1 MSRGPVYPEHGPGKV
16 AWLLVYP
23 DTYEIGLPN
32 QGLQILYEILN
43 ERPDALAE
51 RAYAPWVDMEAAM
64 REAGV
69 PLFSVEQHLPAA
81 AFDVLAFNL
90 SAELVYTNVLN
101 LIDLAGFPLHAADR
115 GDADA
120 LVVAGGHCAFNPEP
134 LADFVDAF
142 VLGDGEEVVGE
153 VNEVVAAWLE
163 GSPPERRDRR
173 ALLRALARLEGVYV
187 PALYAPVYADG
198 RLTSTRPVEPGVPA
212 EVAKRTV
219 GDLADWPYPSHP
231 LVPLTEVVH
240 DRLNVEVFRGCTRG
254 CRFCQAGMITRPV
267 RERPAAQVR
276 ELVRSGL
283 EMSGYDEVTL
293 TSLSTA
299 DFSGIEDT
307 VREIVED
314 PELGGRVSVSL
325 PSLRVDAFTVAT
337 AAEIQKVR
345 RTGLTFAP
353 EGGTWRMRQVIN
365 KLITE
370 EDLYGAVDAAFSQG
384 WRRVKLYFL
393 IGLPT
398 ELDEDVLGIA
408 ELGAPLRRDRSAPQQ
423 VGDGGGLGR
432 ADSCPSRTRRSS
444 GSARTRRR
452 SCSARSRCCATRPGA
467 PGGSRSAGTS
477 RPPRWPRGWPAG
489 ATGAWVRSSSGY
501 GGPGAPSRSGPSGST
516 SRCGRSA
523 LAAEGLSTDEVC
535 HRDRAEDEALPW
547 DHISAGLH
555 RDFLWQDWQD
565 ALAQVA
571 VEDCRWTPC
580 YDCGACTGFGLEH
593 VVASPV
599 PPAGGSQ
606 GTGPGPERRGPD
618 PGPPGRPCLL
628 RPRAPEHSADCV
640 SASPRPA
647 RSASPATATWPACG
661 SGPCGGAGCPW
672 PTRRASRP
680 TRW

>member
-1 MSRGPVYPEHGPGKV
+1 MQTLWPRVERLLQGVSKPARYIGGEQGSLQPVHGPGRV

-64 REAGV
+64 READV
-69 PLFSVEQHLPAA
+69 PLFSVEQHVPAA

-101 LIDLAGFPLHAADR
+101 LVDLAGIPLHAAGR
-115 GDADA
+115 GGADT
-120 LVVAGGHCAFNPEP
+120 LVIAGGHCAFNPEP

-153 VNEVVAAWLE
+153 LTEVMGEWLASAEPAA
-163 GSPPERRDRR
+163 RDRAALR
-173 ALLRALARLEGVYV
+173 AALARLEGVYV
-187 PALYAPVYADG
+187 PALYTPRYEDG
-198 RLTSTRPVEPGVPA
+198 RLVGTEPAPGAPP
-212 EVAKRTV
+212 EVVKRTIS
-219 GDLADWPYPSHP
+219 DLGDWPYPAHP

-276 ELVRSGL
+276 DMVRRGL
-283 EMSGYDEVTL
+283 EWSGHDEVAL
-293 TSLSTA
+293 TSLSSA
-299 DFSGIEDT
+299 DFSGIEET
-307 VREIVED
+307 VRDIVDD
-314 PELGGRVSVSL
+314 PEHDGRVSVSL
-325 PSLRVDAFTVAT
+325 PSLRVDAFTVGT

-353 EGGTWRMRQVIN
+353 EGGTWRMRTVIN

-370 EDLYGAVDAAFSQG
+370 EDLYGAVESAFSQG

-408 ELGAPLRRDRSAPQQ
+408 HLGARCVEIGRRYQKSVTVVASVGGFVPKAHTPFQWFGMDSAAELERKVALLRAEAKGTRGLTIRWHDPSASVAEGLASRGDRRMGA
-423 VGDGGGLGR
+423 VIERVWRAGGTFQEWSERFDL
-432 ADSCPSRTRRSS
+432 TL
-444 GSARTRRR
+444 
-452 SCSARSRCCATRPGA
+452 
-467 PGGSRSAGTS
+467 
-477 RPPRWPRGWPAG
+477 WEE
-489 ATGAWVRSSSGY
+489 
-501 GGPGAPSRSGPSGST
+501 
-516 SRCGRSA
+516 A
-523 LAAEGLSTDEVC
+523 LAAEGLSLEEVC
-535 HRDRAEDEALPW
+535 HRERAEDEALPW

-555 RDFLWQDWQD
+555 RDFLWGDWQD
-565 ALAQVA
+565 ALARVS

-593 VVASPV
+593 VVASAV

-606 GTGPGPERRGPD
+606 GTGQDLANG
-618 PGPPGRPCLL
+618 GRVPVQL
-628 RPRAPEHSADCV
+628 V
-640 SASPRPA
+640 SRVS
-647 RSASPATATWPACG
+647 
-661 SGPCGGAGCPW
+661 
-672 PTRRASRP
+672 
-680 TRW
+680 